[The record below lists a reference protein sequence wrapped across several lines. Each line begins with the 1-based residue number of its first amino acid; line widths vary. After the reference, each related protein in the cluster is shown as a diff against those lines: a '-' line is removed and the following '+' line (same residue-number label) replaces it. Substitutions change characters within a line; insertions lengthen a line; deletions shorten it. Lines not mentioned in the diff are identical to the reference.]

1 MNYIDILLIL
11 IVLLSLWNCI
21 QKGFILGTTE
31 LICWLG
37 GLVLAFISYP
47 YFVLLLKKLDTTQ
60 GQWTIALSFLTT
72 LLLIRVV
79 LAYLSE
85 RFLSYVPP
93 RSHLT
98 RINKIAGTLPG
109 IITGI
114 IFASI
119 TAALLLLLPISQ
131 NLTNETRE
139 SKIAGKLSSG
149 IEKVESIFAPVLD
162 NVNRSISKMTIEPGS
177 NKFIKLG
184 FKVENPKPKPEL
196 EAEMLKLVNEE
207 RKKVGLNPLKTDPEM
222 AKVARMHS
230 KDMFARGYFS
240 HISPE
245 GNTPFDRIRDA
256 KISFLTAGENL
267 ALAQTI
273 ALAHKGLMDSPGH
286 RANILHPSFGRL
298 GIGILDGGIYG
309 LMVTQNFRN

>member
-11 IVLLSLWNCI
+11 IVLLSLWSSI
-21 QKGFILGTTE
+21 QKGFILGTIE

-37 GLVLAFISYP
+37 GLVLAFVSYP
-47 YFVLLLKKLDTTQ
+47 YIILLLEKFDAAQ
-60 GQWTIALSFLTT
+60 GQWTVALSFLITLVLIR
-72 LLLIRVV
+72 LLLSY
-79 LAYLSE
+79 LAE
-85 RFLSYVPP
+85 RLLTYIKPQA
-93 RSHLT
+93 HLT
-98 RINKIAGTLPG
+98 QINKIAGILPG

-114 IFASI
+114 VFASI

-184 FKVENPKPKPEL
+184 FKVENPEPKPEL
-196 EAEMLKLVNEE
+196 EVEMLRLVNLE
-207 RKKVGLNPLKTDPEM
+207 RKKAGLKPLKADPEI

-298 GIGILDGGIYG
+298 GIGVLDGGIYG